1 MYKPTILIVDDDYY
15 TLELLKKVL
24 EKREL
29 NLFFAMDGEEALDL
43 LKKEPVDIILLDQ
56 KMPGISGLDVLKS
69 IKSLDPNVVVVIMT
83 GYGTIGEAV
92 EAMKLGAFHY
102 MTKPF
107 NDLDEI
113 DVVVNN
119 ALRERALLDEVSYL
133 RKKVNEAFSYKGMI
147 GKSEVMKKILDFVE
161 KIAPTDSNVIL
172 QGESGTGK
180 ELLARIIHQMSSR
193 ANGKFITVS
202 CGAIPVTLHESI
214 LFGFQKGAFTGAIKT
229 TKGYF
234 EEAEGGTLFLDE
246 ITETSLDFQASF
258 LRIIE
263 EREFSRLGDTATIK
277 ANFRLIST
285 TNKDLK
291 KEVSEGTFRED
302 LYYRINVVPIIIPP
316 LRERR
321 EDVSLLANHF
331 LNEFNKKMGRRVGP
345 FNYESISALEGA
357 EWMGNVRE
365 LRNIV
370 ESIVSIK
377 DKGEI
382 TLADLPEYLIKPE
395 GTRGE
400 VDAFFLKPYRKAKE
414 TFEIRYLKEL
424 LARTEGNIAKAAK
437 ESGIKRQNIY
447 DKLKKL
453 GIGIK

>member
-1 MYKPTILIVDDDYY
+1 MYKPTILIVDDENY
-15 TLELLKKVL
+15 TRDLLKKVL
-24 EKREL
+24 EKREI
-29 NLFFAMDGEEALDL
+29 NLFFAMNGEEALDL
-43 LKKEPVDIILLDQ
+43 FKKEPVDIIMLDQ
-56 KMPGISGLDVLKS
+56 KMPGKSGLDVLKVV
-69 IKSLDPNVVVVIMT
+69 KSLDPNVVVVIMT

-92 EAMKLGAFHY
+92 EAMKFGAFHY

-113 DVVVNN
+113 DVVVNK

-147 GKSEVMKKILDFVE
+147 GKSEVMKKILDLVE
-161 KIAPTDSNVIL
+161 KIAPTDSNVLL

-193 ANGKFITVS
+193 ADRKFITVN
-202 CGAIPVTLHESI
+202 CGAIPPTLHESM

-246 ITETSLDFQASF
+246 ITETSTDFQASF
-258 LRIIE
+258 LRIIQ

-277 ANFRLIST
+277 ANFRLISA

-302 LYYRINVVPIIIPP
+302 LYYRINVVPITIPP

-321 EDVSLLANHF
+321 EDISLLANHF
-331 LNEFNKKMGRRVGP
+331 LNEFNKKMDRRVGP
-345 FNYESISALEGA
+345 FTYESISVIEGA

-370 ESIVSIK
+370 ESIVSMK
-377 DKGEI
+377 DEGKI

-400 VDAFFLKPYRKAKE
+400 VDASFWKPYIKAKE
-414 TFEIRYLKEL
+414 TFETRYLKEL
-424 LARTEGNIAKAAK
+424 LARTGGNIAKAAK
-437 ESGIKRQNIY
+437 ESGIQRQNIY
-447 DKLKKL
+447 DKIKRL

>member
-1 MYKPTILIVDDDYY
+1 MHKPTILIVDDEKY
-15 TLELLKKVL
+15 TLDLLKKVL

-29 NLFFAMDGEEALDL
+29 NLFFAVNGEEALDL
-43 LKKEPVDIILLDQ
+43 FKKEPVDIILLDQ
-56 KMPGISGLDVLKS
+56 KMPGISGLDVLKFV
-69 IKSLDPNVVVVIMT
+69 KSLDPNVVVVIMT

-92 EAMKLGAFHY
+92 EAMKFGAFHY

-113 DVVVNN
+113 DVVVNK

-147 GKSEVMKKILDFVE
+147 GKSEVMKKILDLVE
-161 KIAPTDSNVIL
+161 KIALTDSNVLL

-193 ANGKFITVS
+193 ADRKFITVN
-202 CGAIPVTLHESI
+202 CGAIPVTLQESI
-214 LFGFQKGAFTGAIKT
+214 LFGYQKGAFTGAIKT

-246 ITETSLDFQASF
+246 ITETSTDFQASF
-258 LRIIE
+258 LRIIQ
-263 EREFSRLGDTATIK
+263 EREFSRLGDTTAIK
-277 ANFRLIST
+277 ANFRLISA
-285 TNKDLK
+285 TNKDLR
-291 KEVSEGTFRED
+291 KEMSDGTFRED
-302 LYYRINVVPIIIPP
+302 LYYRINVVPITVPP
-316 LRERR
+316 LRKRR
-321 EDVSLLANHF
+321 EDIALLANHF

-345 FNYESISALEGA
+345 FTYESISVIEGA
-357 EWMGNVRE
+357 EWVGNVRE

-370 ESIVSIK
+370 ESIVSMK
-377 DKGEI
+377 DEGTI
-382 TLADLPEYLIKPE
+382 TLADLPEYLIKIE
-395 GTRGE
+395 GTGGDE
-400 VDAFFLKPYRKAKE
+400 DTFFLQPYRKAKE
-414 TFEIRYLKEL
+414 TFETRYLKGL
-424 LARTEGNIAKAAK
+424 LARTGGNVAKAAK
-437 ESGIKRQNIY
+437 ESGIKRQNFY

>member
-29 NLFFAMDGEEALDL
+29 NLFFAKDGEEALNL
-43 LKKEPVDIILLDQ
+43 FKKEPVDIILLDQ
-56 KMPGISGLDVLKS
+56 KMPGISGLNVLKS

-113 DVVVNN
+113 DVVVNK

-133 RKKVNEAFSYKGMI
+133 RKKVTEAFSYKGMI

-246 ITETSLDFQASF
+246 ITETSLDFQTSF

-263 EREFSRLGDTATIK
+263 EREFSRVGDTATIK

-285 TNKDLK
+285 TNRDLK

-302 LYYRINVVPIIIPP
+302 LYYRINVVPITIHP
-316 LRERR
+316 LRDRR
-321 EDVSLLANHF
+321 EDISLLANHF
-331 LNEFNKKMGRRVGP
+331 LNEFNKKMSRRVGP
-345 FNYESISALEGA
+345 FTYESISALEGA

-447 DKLKKL
+447 DKLKKF

>member
-1 MYKPTILIVDDDYY
+1 MYKPTILIVDDENY
-15 TLELLKKVL
+15 TRDLLKKVL
-24 EKREL
+24 EKREI
-29 NLFFAMDGEEALDL
+29 NLFFAMNGEEAMDL
-43 LKKEPVDIILLDQ
+43 FKKEPVDIILLDQ
-56 KMPGISGLDVLKS
+56 KMPGISGLDVLK
-69 IKSLDPNVVVVIMT
+69 IVKSLDPNVVVVIMT

-92 EAMKLGAFHY
+92 EAMKFGAFHY

-113 DVVVNN
+113 DVVVNK

-147 GKSEVMKKILDFVE
+147 GKSEAMKKILDLVE
-161 KIAPTDSNVIL
+161 KIAPTDSNILL

-193 ANGKFITVS
+193 ANGKFITVN
-202 CGAIPVTLHESI
+202 CGAIPPTLHESI

-246 ITETSLDFQASF
+246 ITETSTDFQASF
-258 LRIIE
+258 LRIIQ
-263 EREFSRLGDTATIK
+263 EREFSRLGDTVTIK
-277 ANFRLIST
+277 ANFRLISA
-285 TNKDLK
+285 TNRDLK
-291 KEVSEGTFRED
+291 KEVSVGTFRED
-302 LYYRINVVPIIIPP
+302 LYYRINVVPITVPP

-321 EDVSLLANHF
+321 EDISLLANHF

-345 FNYESISALEGA
+345 FTDESISVIEGA

-377 DKGEI
+377 DEGTI
-382 TLADLPEYLIKPE
+382 TLADLPEYLIKTE

-400 VDAFFLKPYRKAKE
+400 EDTFLLKPYRKAKE
-414 TFEIRYLKEL
+414 TFETRYLKEL
-424 LARTEGNIAKAAK
+424 LARTGGNIAKAAK
-437 ESGIKRQNIY
+437 ESGIQRQNIY
-447 DKLKKL
+447 DKIKRL

>member
-1 MYKPTILIVDDDYY
+1 MYKPTILIVDDENY
-15 TLELLKKVL
+15 TRDLLKRVL

-29 NLFFAMDGEEALDL
+29 NLLLAMDGEEALDL
-43 LKKEPVDIILLDQ
+43 FKKEPVDIILLDQ
-56 KMPGISGLDVLKS
+56 KMPGISGLDVLKLV
-69 IKSLDPNVVVVIMT
+69 KSLDPNIVVVIMT

-92 EAMKLGAFHY
+92 EAMKFGAFHY

-113 DVVVNN
+113 DVVVNK

-147 GKSEVMKKILDFVE
+147 GKSEVMKKILDLVE
-161 KIAPTDSNVIL
+161 KIAPTDSNVLL

-180 ELLARIIHQMSSR
+180 ELLARIIHQMGSR
-193 ANGKFITVS
+193 ANGKFITVN

-214 LFGFQKGAFTGAIKT
+214 LFGYQKGAFTGAIKT

-246 ITETSLDFQASF
+246 ITETSTDFQASF
-258 LRIIE
+258 LRIIQ
-263 EREFSRLGDTATIK
+263 EREFSRLGATATIK
-277 ANFRLIST
+277 ANFRLISA
-285 TNKDLK
+285 TNTDLK

-302 LYYRINVVPIIIPP
+302 LYYRINVVPITVPP

-321 EDVSLLANHF
+321 EDISLLANHF
-331 LNEFNKKMGRRVGP
+331 LNEFNEKMGRSVGP
-345 FNYESISALEGA
+345 FTYESISVIEGA

-370 ESIVSIK
+370 ESIVSMK
-377 DKGEI
+377 DEGTI
-382 TLADLPEYLIKPE
+382 TLADLPEYLMKTE

-400 VDAFFLKPYRKAKE
+400 EDTLFLKPYRNAKE
-414 TFEIRYLKEL
+414 TFEVRYLKEL
-424 LARTEGNIAKAAK
+424 LARTGGNIAKAAK

-453 GIGIK
+453 GIGTK

>member
-1 MYKPTILIVDDDYY
+1 MHKPTILIVDDEDY
-15 TLELLKKVL
+15 TLDLLKKVL

-29 NLFFAMDGEEALDL
+29 NLFFAVNGEEALDL
-43 LKKEPVDIILLDQ
+43 FKKEPVDIIMLDQ
-56 KMPGISGLDVLKS
+56 KMPGISGLDVLKFV
-69 IKSLDPNVVVVIMT
+69 KSLDPNVVVVIMT

-92 EAMKLGAFHY
+92 EAMKFGAFHY

-113 DVVVNN
+113 DVVVNK

-133 RKKVNEAFSYKGMI
+133 RKKVNEAFSYEGMI
-147 GKSEVMKKILDFVE
+147 GKSEVMKKILDLVE
-161 KIAPTDSNVIL
+161 KIAPTDSNVLL

-193 ANGKFITVS
+193 ANRKFITVN
-202 CGAIPVTLHESI
+202 CGAIPPTLHESI
-214 LFGFQKGAFTGAIKT
+214 LFGYQKGAFTGAIKT

-234 EEAEGGTLFLDE
+234 EAAEGGTLFLDE
-246 ITETSLDFQASF
+246 ITETSTDFQASF
-258 LRIIE
+258 LRIIQ

-277 ANFRLIST
+277 ADFRLISA
-285 TNKDLK
+285 TNRDLK

-302 LYYRINVVPIIIPP
+302 LYYRINVVPITIPP

-321 EDVSLLANHF
+321 EDISLLANHF
-331 LNEFNKKMGRRVGP
+331 LKEFNKKMGRGVGP
-345 FNYESISALEGA
+345 FTHESISVIEGA

-370 ESIVSIK
+370 ESIVSMK
-377 DKGEI
+377 DEGKI

-400 VDAFFLKPYRKAKE
+400 VDASFWKPYRKAKE
-414 TFEIRYLKEL
+414 TFETRYLKEL
-424 LARTEGNIAKAAK
+424 LARTGGNIAKAAK
-437 ESGIKRQNIY
+437 ESGIQRQNIY
-447 DKLKKL
+447 DKLKRL

>member
-1 MYKPTILIVDDDYY
+1 MYKPTILIVDDENY
-15 TLELLKKVL
+15 TRDLLKKVL

-29 NLFFAMDGEEALDL
+29 NLFFAKDGEEALDL
-43 LKKEPVDIILLDQ
+43 FKKEPVDIILLDQ
-56 KMPGISGLDVLKS
+56 KMPGISGLDVLK
-69 IKSLDPNVVVVIMT
+69 IVKSLDPNVVVVIMT

-92 EAMKLGAFHY
+92 EAMKFGAFHY

-113 DVVVNN
+113 DLIVDK
-119 ALRERALLDEVSYL
+119 ALREKALLDEVSYL
-133 RKKVNEAFSYKGMI
+133 RKQVSEAFSYKGMI
-147 GKSEVMKKILDFVE
+147 GKSEVMKKILDLVE
-161 KIAPTDSNVIL
+161 KIAPTDSNVLL

-193 ANGKFITVS
+193 ADGKFITVN
-202 CGAIPVTLHESI
+202 CGAIPPTLHESI
-214 LFGFQKGAFTGAIKT
+214 LFGYQKGAFTGAIKT

-246 ITETSLDFQASF
+246 ITETSTDFQASF
-258 LRIIE
+258 LRIIQ
-263 EREFSRLGDTATIK
+263 EREFSRLGDTATIN
-277 ANFRLIST
+277 ADFRLIAA

-302 LYYRINVVPIIIPP
+302 LYYRINVVPITIPP

-321 EDVSLLANHF
+321 EDIPLLADHF

-345 FNYESISALEGA
+345 FTYESISVIEGA

-377 DKGEI
+377 DEGKI

-395 GTRGE
+395 GARGE
-400 VDAFFLKPYRKAKE
+400 AEAFSLEPYRKAKE

-424 LARTEGNIAKAAK
+424 LARTGGNITKAAN

-447 DKLKKL
+447 DKLKKF

>member
-1 MYKPTILIVDDDYY
+1 MYKPTILIVDDDNY
-15 TLELLKKVL
+15 TLDLLRKVL

-29 NLFFAMDGEEALDL
+29 NLLFAMDGEEALDL
-43 LKKEPVDIILLDQ
+43 FKKEPVDVILLDQ
-56 KMPGISGLDVLKS
+56 KMPRISGLDVLKS

-92 EAMKLGAFHY
+92 EAMKFGAFHY

-113 DVVVNN
+113 DVIVNK
-119 ALRERALLDEVSYL
+119 ALKERALLDEVSYL
-133 RKKVNEAFSYKGMI
+133 RKKVNEAFSYRGMI
-147 GKSEVMKKILDFVE
+147 GKSEVMKKILNFVE

-193 ANGKFITVS
+193 ANGKFITVN

-302 LYYRINVVPIIIPP
+302 LYYRINVVPITIPP

-321 EDVSLLANHF
+321 EDISLLANHF

-345 FNYESISALEGA
+345 FTYESISAIEGA

-370 ESIVSIK
+370 ESIVSMK
-377 DKGEI
+377 DEGKI
-382 TLADLPEYLIKPE
+382 ILADLPEYLIKPE

-447 DKLKKL
+447 DKLKKF